1 MFSCSWYNVHVYQ
14 INVYD
19 ILRSSNADCVLCDM
33 DDITISCIRCSFENK
48 YNHTLDCHSTF
59 RLALNL
65 SSTNPDVYINFIRQ
79 NQIQSQP
86 DTE

>member
-1 MFSCSWYNVHVYQ
+1 MFMIYLEVEMQTVY
-14 INVYD
+14 
-19 ILRSSNADCVLCDM
+19 CVIWM
-33 DDITISCIRCSFENK
+33 ISQYQVLDVALK
-48 YNHTLDCHSTF
+48 YNHTLDCHATF